1 MDFDFYRNFIVVAET
16 GNISAAAKK
25 LAIVQPALSAQIKTL
40 EKYYQIRLFKTCRGK
55 RHIELTEAGE
65 AFLKQAKLL
74 CSAED
79 SINLSMQ
86 AFSKQASGTLRFSVS
101 YASSEY
107 FLNNFII
114 PFAIQQP
121 QINFQFHNAT
131 VMEQLKQLNQGLI
144 DFGFANAPLPHSEE
158 ITAVKIKME
167 YFYAVHSKKLKLPW
181 SDKTVLTPSALQD
194 LPLCCNYGSY
204 SLLRSVCQSY
214 GFQPKISFISTTS
227 LDAVTFAASGLGIAI
242 VAALPND
249 PVNENMLRL
258 PIDDS
263 KLTFSQSLYWS
274 NKNRL
279 SPAAELFLKFFYGRE
294 F

>member
-1 MDFDFYRNFIVVAET
+1 
-16 GNISAAAKK
+16 
-25 LAIVQPALSAQIKTL
+25 
-40 EKYYQIRLFKTCRGK
+40 
-55 RHIELTEAGE
+55 
-65 AFLKQAKLL
+65 
-74 CSAED
+74 
-79 SINLSMQ
+79 MQ

-167 YFYAVHSKKLKLPW
+167 YFYAVYSKKLKLPW